1 MEAPPRVGGAFHLH
15 LDGFGIAW
23 WNLRWPVEHDLSLVA
38 LLRSQASTPP
48 DFEIV
53 REINVVRVSKG
64 EVAREPD
71 YGARSGDADDPPLDE
86 TASAVP

>member
-23 WNLRWPVEHDLSLVA
+23 RNLRRPVEHDLSLIA
-38 LLRSQASTPP
+38 LLRRQASTSP

-53 REINVVRVSKG
+53 REIYVICLPQG

-71 YGARSGDADDPPLDE
+71 NGSRSGDADDPPLDE